1 MVIWIFA
8 VKHARNLGTGHAII
22 TVLAVPVTFIMI
34 VVIIALICI
43 IAAA

>member
-1 MVIWIFA
+1 VVIWIFA

-22 TVLAVPVTFIMI
+22 TVLAVPVAVILV
-34 VVIIALICI
+34 VVIGLICI